1 MEAIRTSIRKKLNF
15 VQNSVFS
22 ICSATSETGNKER
35 YINLAGS
42 PQSIGGQSRFTI
54 ANDGEKDRLA
64 LLITR
69 EMIAKIQINVNLM
82 GIELYNSFE
91 LRVSPEA
98 IQDVD
103 LLPYDD
109 VLEHQDWD
117 EDHSESMFSAQSV
130 QTELTPE
137 ELYRRELHERYN
149 ETSWALCHARE
160 NYHNYTNLHYTQD
173 QWKRDVE
180 EGNAKASKSECDRII
195 LNDAMWVTAGL
206 IDAEEAFVA
215 AEAEADKLG
224 LLDEML
230 KNDSCFFGWDNRSSP
245 EAQATHAVGGLDR
258 ARIEA
263 WMENL
268 DDSSGL
274 EDNNALPEAD
284 IWDAEPVRVL
294 DSLSVIDRENY
305 GKTIRRWR
313 KLGEAQRDVDGSD
326 VQEEDTWNL

>member
-1 MEAIRTSIRKKLNF
+1 MEAIRTSIREKLNF

-22 ICSATSETGNKER
+22 LCSATSEPGNKER

-54 ANDGEKDRLA
+54 ANDGEKDCLA

-69 EMIAKIQINVNLM
+69 EMIDKIQINVNLM

-103 LLPYDD
+103 LLSYDD

-137 ELYRRELHERYN
+137 ELYGREVHDRYN

-160 NYHNYTNLHYTQD
+160 NYTD
-173 QWKRDVE
+173 SS
-180 EGNAKASKSECDRII
+180 GSE
-195 LNDAMWVTAGL
+195 
-206 IDAEEAFVA
+206 
-215 AEAEADKLG
+215 
-224 LLDEML
+224 
-230 KNDSCFFGWDNRSSP
+230 DNNTSP
-245 EAQATHAVGGLDR
+245 EADV
-258 ARIEA
+258 
-263 WMENL
+263 
-268 DDSSGL
+268 
-274 EDNNALPEAD
+274 
-284 IWDAEPVRVL
+284 WDAEPVRVL

-305 GKTIRRWR
+305 GKTTRRWR
-313 KLGEAQRDVDGSD
+313 KLGEAQRGLMCRKRTRGIFRRHS
-326 VQEEDTWNL
+326 WNDH